1 VLSDKAT
8 STINQEKM
16 KKQISMLI
24 NLLLGNVT
32 TYAKSSQIKGQYSD
46 GKRDMIGKDWQKV

>member
-1 VLSDKAT
+1 
-8 STINQEKM
+8 M

-32 TYAKSSQIKGQYSD
+32 TYAKASQIKGSYSE
-46 GKRDMIGKDWQKV
+46 GVRDVGGKDWYEKLR